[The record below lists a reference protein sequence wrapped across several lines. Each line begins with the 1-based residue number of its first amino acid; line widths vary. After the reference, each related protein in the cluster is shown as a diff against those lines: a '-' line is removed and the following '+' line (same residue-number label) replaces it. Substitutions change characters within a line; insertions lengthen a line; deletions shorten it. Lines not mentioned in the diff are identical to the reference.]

1 VIDIDTLFFVVVGR
15 GKANAILRKARE
27 CGAAGGTIFLGEGTV
42 QNSLA
47 EKLGITEIHK
57 EIIMIPGSDE
67 LCNKLH
73 ETLNKEFMFSKRN
86 KGITFSIPF
95 KSWPLKDERID
106 NEKAS
111 PYYCI
116 MTIVDRGRS
125 KDCIKAARAAG
136 ARGGTLIHGRGAGVP
151 TDFYFPLIIEP
162 QKDIVMIIAPGDKVA
177 PIRERIF
184 FDLELG
190 KAGNGIIFALPVSRA
205 GGLIEGISEPSPE
218 SKPEEGSKSGSQ
230 AGPESNREEGSKS
243 SSEPSPETSSEQS
256 KEVTS

>member
-1 VIDIDTLFFVVVGR
+1 MIDIDTLFFVVVGR
-15 GKANAILRKARE
+15 GRANAILRKAKD

-57 EIIMIPGSDE
+57 EIIMIPATDE
-67 LCNKLH
+67 LCNELH
-73 ETLNKEFMFSKRN
+73 ETLNKEFVFSKRN

-95 KSWPLKDERID
+95 RSWPLRDERVE
-106 NEKAS
+106 NNNTT
-111 PYYCI
+111 PYCCI
-116 MTIVDRGRS
+116 MTIVDKGRS

-162 QKDIVMIIAPGDKVA
+162 QKDIVMIIAPSERVV

-190 KAGNGIIFALPVSRA
+190 KAGNGIIFTFPVSRT
-205 GGLIEGISEPSPE
+205 GGLIESSSGTSSEE
-218 SKPEEGSKSGSQ
+218 
-230 AGPESNREEGSKS
+230 NTKS
-243 SSEPSPETSSEQS
+243 SSEASSEISSETSSESSSESSSEQS

>member
-1 VIDIDTLFFVVVGR
+1 MINIDTLFFVVAGR
-15 GKANAILRKARE
+15 GKANAILRKAKE

-57 EIIMIPGSDE
+57 EIIMIPASE
-67 LCNKLH
+67 EFCNELH

-95 KSWPLKDERID
+95 RSWPLKDEGIEND
-106 NEKAS
+106 KAT

-116 MTIVDRGRS
+116 MTIVDKGRS

-136 ARGGTLIHGRGAGVP
+136 ARGGTSIHGRGAGVP

-162 QKDIVMIIAPGDKVA
+162 QKDIVMIIAPGDKVV

-190 KAGNGIIFALPVSRA
+190 KAGNGIIFTLPVSRT
-205 GGLIEGISEPSPE
+205 GGLIESSSETGSE
-218 SKPEEGSKSGSQ
+218 GRPEEST
-230 AGPESNREEGSKS
+230 KS
-243 SSEPSPETSSEQS
+243 SSETGTEASSEQS